1 MVPLFEHSSSPGAA
15 GPAFVAGATG
25 FTGREV
31 VRLLAA
37 RGILTYAH
45 VRPDS
50 PRREEWQQRLQ
61 RLGAQ
66 VDCTPWEEGAM
77 AATLARL
84 RPAYV
89 FALLGTTRRLMK
101 QVARTG
107 QDPQSQSYQNVDYG
121 LTALL
126 LRAAMAAGSR
136 PRFIYLSA
144 AGVNERARSPYYQAR
159 ARAEAELKAS
169 ALPFLIARPS
179 LISGPGRDEPR
190 PGERIGAAVVDGLLR
205 VAGLFGG
212 WRLQARYASTTNTA
226 LAEALVR
233 LALDP
238 AAANRT
244 FESESLRPVEE

>member
-89 FALLGTTRRLMK
+89 FALLGTTRRRMK
-101 QVARTG
+101 QVARAG

-121 LTALL
+121 FTALL
-126 LRAAMAAGSR
+126 LRAAAATGK

-144 AGVNERARSPYYQAR
+144 AGVSEGSPSPYYQAR

-169 ALPFLIARPS
+169 GLPFLIARPS
-179 LISGPGRDEPR
+179 FISGPGRDEPR
-190 PGERIGAAVVDGLLR
+190 PGERIGAAIVDGLLR
-205 VAGLFGG
+205 VVGLFGG

>member
-1 MVPLFEHSSSPGAA
+1 MSRIEHPSTAVA

-31 VRLLAA
+31 VRFLVG
-37 RGILTYAH
+37 RGIVTYAH

-50 PRREEWQQRLQ
+50 PRREEWQQRLARQ
-61 RLGAQ
+61 GAQ
-66 VDCTPWEEGAM
+66 TDCTPWEENAM
-77 AATLARL
+77 AANLAGR

-89 FALLGTTRRLMK
+89 FALLGTTRRRMQQAGRVGL
-101 QVARTG
+101 
-107 QDPQSQSYQNVDYG
+107 DPHSQSYQSVDYA

-159 ARAEAELKAS
+159 ARMEAELKAS
-169 ALPFLIARPS
+169 GLPFLIARPS

-190 PGERIGAAVVDGLLR
+190 PGERIGAAIVDRLLR
-205 VAGLFGG
+205 VARLFGG
-212 WRLQARYASTTNTA
+212 SRLEARYASTTNAA

-238 AAANRT
+238 AAGNRVL
-244 FESESLRPVEE
+244 ESELLRPKKG